1 MSKLK
6 ELEAFVQVANKG
18 SLTAAAAGEGV
29 TPAIIGRRL
38 DALEDRLGVR
48 LLVRTTRKLTLT
60 QEGEAFLEDCQ
71 RILTDLANAEAQ
83 LSLGSA
89 RASGHLKV
97 TAPAGFGR
105 KHVAPLLREFLRGH
119 PEVSASLDLADRTVD
134 LVGEGIDCAV
144 RLGGLV
150 DSSLVAVRLGE
161 MKRVV
166 VGSPGYFQQRGVP
179 RSLDDLAS
187 HDCLALATQ
196 PGWDFQQGG
205 QRNPAVQAARAV
217 SSATMAR
224 CCTNGRSPA
233 WGWRGVRCGRWA
245 KTCAGGGW
253 SRCLMSWQRR
263 RWVFT
268 PCFRNAAT
276 CRCGCGCSST
286 CSRTITGGRIT
297 GIRPNKSR
305 RWRDGRSAWFGRY
318 AQPEFQILGEKL
330 IPGHVVRTVA

>member
-18 SLTAAAAGEGV
+18 SLTAAALVEGV

-83 LSLGSA
+83 LTLGSA
-89 RASGHLKV
+89 HASGHLKV

-105 KHVAPLLREFLRGH
+105 KHVAPLMLEFLRAH
-119 PEVSASLDLADRTVD
+119 PDVSASLDLSDRTVD
-134 LVGEGIDCAV
+134 LVNEGVDCAV
-144 RLGGLV
+144 RLGGLE

-166 VGSPGYFQQRGVP
+166 VGSPAYFQQRGTP
-179 RSLDDLAS
+179 HMLDDLND

-196 PGWDFQQGG
+196 PGWDFQAAGKPLLFKPPG
-205 QRNPAVQAARAV
+205 RFVCNDGAVLHEWALAGMGLAWRSLWEVGDDLRWGRLVSVLDDCATAPVGIHAV
-217 SSATMAR
+217 F
-224 CCTNGRSPA
+224 P
-233 WGWRGVRCGRWA
+233 
-245 KTCAGGGW
+245 
-253 SRCLMSWQRR
+253 QRR
-263 RWVFT
+263 HLPLRVRLFIDLLKE
-268 PCFRNAAT
+268 NY
-276 CRCGCGCSST
+276 
-286 CSRTITGGRIT
+286 GR
-297 GIRPNKSR
+297 PDYWDK
-305 RWRDGRSAWFGRY
+305 A
-318 AQPEFQILGEKL
+318 E
-330 IPGHVVRTVA
+330 

>member
-1 MSKLK
+1 VSKLK
-6 ELEAFVQVANKG
+6 ELEAFVQVASKG

-105 KHVAPLLREFLRGH
+105 KHVAPLLLEFLRAH
-119 PEVSASLDLADRTVD
+119 PDVSASLDLSDRTVD
-134 LVGEGIDCAV
+134 LVSEGIDCAV

-150 DSSLVAVRLGE
+150 DSSLIAVRLGE

-166 VGSPGYFQQRGVP
+166 VGSPAYFQQRGVP
-179 RSLDDLAS
+179 RTLDDLS
-187 HDCLALATQ
+187 NHDCLALATQ
-196 PGWDFQQGG
+196 PGWDFQQAAGRG
-205 QRNPAVQAARAV
+205 LIFKPPGRFICNDGAVLHEWALAGMGLAWRSLWEVGEDLRWGRLVSVLGDYATPPVGIHAV
-217 SSATMAR
+217 F
-224 CCTNGRSPA
+224 P
-233 WGWRGVRCGRWA
+233 
-245 KTCAGGGW
+245 
-253 SRCLMSWQRR
+253 QRR
-263 RWVFT
+263 HLPLRVRLFIDMLKE
-268 PCFRNAAT
+268 NY
-276 CRCGCGCSST
+276 
-286 CSRTITGGRIT
+286 GR
-297 GIRPNKSR
+297 PDYWDK
-305 RWRDGRSAWFGRY
+305 A
-318 AQPEFQILGEKL
+318 E
-330 IPGHVVRTVA
+330 